1 MKKILF
7 IILCLLFINYSHAHM
22 TTYDAAASSQLT
34 KLNLSAAS
42 TNKTTAST
50 LAKTIATLKELSAMR
65 AQYDKEIKMVEE
77 VSSYVRSGKQVS
89 NIKKSIS
96 EITSEYQ
103 KGVSYVAKEPT
114 IKSSEKAKFIN
125 AYNAMMNETLD
136 DFSYSTKI
144 IGDGT
149 LKMNDAERLT
159 ILGNIETKMQKKKE
173 LLVYFNSK
181 VKRAVAIKLSNEKQN
196 EFLTGGIKSI
206 NSNKKGN

>member
-1 MKKILF
+1 M
-7 IILCLLFINYSHAHM
+7 LFINSSHAQM

-77 VSSYVRSGKQVS
+77 VSSYVRSGKQVT

-103 KGVSYVAKEPT
+103 KGVSYVAKESF
-114 IKSSEKAKFIN
+114 IKSTEKDKIIN

-136 DFSYSTKI
+136 DFGYSTKI

-159 ILGNIETKMQKKKE
+159 ILSNIETKMQKKKE
-173 LLVYFNSK
+173 LLTYFNEK
-181 VKRAVAIKLSNEKQN
+181 VKRSVAIKKNKNKQN
-196 EFLTGGIKSI
+196 EYLTSSVKSL
-206 NSNKKGN
+206 NKN

>member
-1 MKKILF
+1 M
-7 IILCLLFINYSHAHM
+7 LFINSSHAQM

-77 VSSYVRSGKQVS
+77 VSSYVRSGKQVT

-103 KGVSYVAKEPT
+103 KGVSYVAKESF
-114 IKSSEKAKFIN
+114 IKSTEKDKIIN

-136 DFSYSTKI
+136 DFGYSTKI

-159 ILGNIETKMQKKKE
+159 ILSNIEAKMQKKKE
-173 LLVYFNSK
+173 LLTYFNEK
-181 VKRAVAIKLSNEKQN
+181 VKRSVAIKKNKIKQN
-196 EFLTGGIKSI
+196 EYLTSSVKSL
-206 NSNKKGN
+206 NKN